1 LLKRKTKNPNAT
13 IVAQFLNAVHEVY
26 SPLDYQGS
34 MRSDMKR
41 MRPYILMTRDI
52 VKNSNRSNTD
62 FIEFTSAQVLFRD
75 FEESFN
81 HYKRE
86 CCLNEISKAAGLK
99 MNSKSTIVHPWPM
112 RIRKNATQRE
122 FNVLRASGHSGA
134 ERYVERESAA

>member
-1 LLKRKTKNPNAT
+1 LLKRKIKNPNIT
-13 IVAQFLNAVHEVY
+13 IVTQFLNAVHEVY

-41 MRPYILMTRDI
+41 MHSYILMTRDI

-75 FEESFN
+75 FEKSFN

-86 CCLNEISKAAGLK
+86 CCLNEISKVVELK
-99 MNSKSTIVHPWPM
+99 MNFKSTIIHP
-112 RIRKNATQRE
+112 
-122 FNVLRASGHSGA
+122 
-134 ERYVERESAA
+134 